1 MPDPDMRKRIVE
13 SRGAPAAVGAY
24 SPGIRVGDFL
34 FLSGQIPLH
43 PETGV
48 LVEGGVEAQT
58 RRVLE
63 NLSALLSAGG
73 AAFEDVVKT
82 TVYLTDIGDFQAFN
96 AVYTEYFSRQPP
108 ARATVAVAGLPRG
121 ARIEMDAIALVGS
134 GADEPGPVPATGS
147 GAS

>member
-1 MPDPDMRKRIVE
+1 MPDPEMRKRIVE

-24 SPGIRVGDFL
+24 SPGVRVGDFL

-48 LVEGGVEAQT
+48 LVDGGIEAET

-63 NLSALLSAGG
+63 NLGALLSAGG
-73 AAFEDVVKT
+73 AAFEDVLKT

-96 AVYTEYFSRQPP
+96 AVYTEYFSQEPP
-108 ARATVAVAGLPRG
+108 ARATVAVTGLPRG

-134 GADEPGPVPATGS
+134 GTDQG